1 MAQKNTARVITIAAT
16 EQPQDIRLRVAAY
29 ARVSSSSDEQL
40 NSFAAQNRYYTEL
53 ISGKDNWQLV
63 DIYADEGIT
72 GTSIEK
78 RDDFKRMLRDCER
91 GLIDRILVKSISRF
105 ARNTTECLETV
116 RSLKARGIS
125 VYFEKEGID
134 TGKVSGEMLT
144 AVFASLAQAESESIS
159 KNMRWSYQKRMQMG
173 TFIPTH
179 LPYGYCRFD
188 CKIAIVDAEAEIVKR
203 IFNEY
208 LMGKN
213 IELDESVIEKYR
225 VEL

>member
-1 MAQKNTARVITIAAT
+1 
-16 EQPQDIRLRVAAY
+16 
-29 ARVSSSSDEQL
+29 
-40 NSFAAQNRYYTEL
+40 
-53 ISGKDNWQLV
+53 
-63 DIYADEGIT
+63 
-72 GTSIEK
+72 
-78 RDDFKRMLRDCER
+78 MLRDCER

-173 TFIPTH
+173 TFME
-179 LPYGYCRFD
+179 LCMQFRD
-188 CKIAIVDAEAEIVKR
+188 KV
-203 IFNEY
+203 NENDLVY
-208 LMGKN
+208 HIYRNRDGKDQWSIICSAMDWN
-213 IELDESVIEKYR
+213 QNCY
-225 VEL
+225 